1 MIRFCCDGCGKTLQP
16 NDPQRYIL
24 RIELFAAAEH
34 LQVSQQDLARDPRA
48 EIRKILDQLQQADP
62 DQNEDQV
69 FRAFRFDLC
78 ADCHQRYLRNPLPEL
93 TRPHANP

>member
-1 MIRFCCDGCGKTLQP
+1 MIRFCCDGCRKTLQP

-34 LQVSQQDLARDPRA
+34 LQVSPQDLARDHRA
-48 EIRKILDQLQQADP
+48 EIQRILNQLQRANP
-62 DQNEDQV
+62 DQIEDQV

-93 TRPHANP
+93 TSPRATP